1 MNTRPRIDLDGV
13 ALADETNPHMVVA
26 VFRYRTTDG
35 LLLLIP
41 ESADVLV
48 PWNAVDE
55 AALDMKDGA
64 VRIAFTESY
73 VRSQNWL
80 RGARRLTGRWMD
92 RFTMSGTSPSRS
104 DR

>member
-1 MNTRPRIDLDGV
+1 MTTRPRIDLDGV
-13 ALADETNPHMVVA
+13 PLSDETNPHMVVA

-48 PWNAVDE
+48 PWSAVE
-55 AALDMKDGA
+55 SASLDLADGA
-64 VRIAFTESY
+64 VRISCKEEY

-80 RGARRLTGRWMD
+80 RGARRLTGRWLD
-92 RFTMSGTSPSRS
+92 RYTMPPPGAGR
-104 DR
+104 

>member
-13 ALADETNPHMVVA
+13 PLSDETNPHMVVA

-48 PWNAVDE
+48 PWSAIED
-55 AALDMKDGA
+55 ARLDLMNGQISVSLRAD
-64 VRIAFTESY
+64 Y
-73 VRSQNWL
+73 VTAQNWV
-80 RGARRLTGRWMD
+80 RGARRLVGRWLD
-92 RFTMSGTSPSRS
+92 RYTMPAPV
-104 DR
+104 